1 MKLVEPWTGN
11 RRVASS
17 RITAG
22 SHCVVPLS
30 KTLYPL
36 LSIGSTQEDRK
47 FSDIAEK
54 LLTGM

>member
-30 KTLYPL
+30 KTL